1 MKNGLGSGVVFALV
15 LAGGKGERLRPL
27 TADRPKPMVL
37 VNDRPILQHHLE
49 WPAANGVSGVALL
62 CGYKHEAIEAGRSFL
77 IR

>member
-1 MKNGLGSGVVFALV
+1 MFALV

-37 VNDRPILQHHLE
+37 VGEKPILQHHLE
-49 WPAANGVSGVALL
+49 WLAANGVSDVVLL
-62 CGYKHEAIEAGRSFL
+62 CGYMHEAIEAGRSFL